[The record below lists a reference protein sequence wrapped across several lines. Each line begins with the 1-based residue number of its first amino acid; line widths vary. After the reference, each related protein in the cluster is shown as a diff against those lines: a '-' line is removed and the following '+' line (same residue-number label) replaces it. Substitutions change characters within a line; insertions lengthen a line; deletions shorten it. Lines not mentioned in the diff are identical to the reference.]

1 MEGQMAERALGRV
14 SWETRVR
21 SATQDYYLIYLMV
34 LAVAGWTLSSYDF
47 NLLVNNM
54 PNIAADLHLSAT
66 LVGLLGF
73 IIYASMFVI
82 TLFVGYGM
90 DTIGRKAMWQ
100 WCLVGTAVFT
110 GLTYFVQ
117 NFGELALTRCVASGF
132 GIAELSIAVTL
143 VNEQVPAKV
152 RGFLYSV
159 VQGGWPLG
167 VFLSSFVYLHTI
179 QFGWRVVFAFG
190 VIPLVAVI
198 VGRLFI
204 RESPRFEHLREVKR
218 ALRGRQQQLAE
229 QLLDRY
235 RVDLDEAQKV
245 TVRQIFA
252 TPGYVR
258 RQLSLLTVVWLCYAS
273 SWVATNVYITYWLV
287 EYRHW
292 TAIEASTLLLVSSG
306 IGYFFY
312 LIGGLLGEFFGRR
325 EVLILTGALT
335 APLNLLFLFVHGTG
349 WPIWLLYFFIYQATN
364 GTWSGAGYAYWGE
377 SFPTRCRGTAVG
389 WLGSMFALGLIIGTG
404 IWTGLIGPFGPVT
417 TWVVVAVVLA
427 VGEYLTF
434 FLRRIPPHQE
444 LEAIAV

>member
-1 MEGQMAERALGRV
+1 MAEHVLNRRPLGERI
-14 SWETRVR
+14 RG
-21 SATQDYYLIYLMV
+21 ATQDYYLIYLMV

-54 PNIAADLHLSAT
+54 PNIAASLHLSAT
-66 LVGLLGF
+66 AVGLLGF

-90 DTIGRKAMWQ
+90 DTYGRKFMWQ
-100 WCLVGTAVFT
+100 WCLVGAAVFT

-117 NFGELALTRCVASGF
+117 NFAELALTRCVASGF

-143 VNEQVPAKV
+143 VNEQVPAKM

-179 QFGWRVVFAFG
+179 RFGWRVVFAFG
-190 VIPLVAVI
+190 IIPLLAVI
-198 VGRLFI
+198 VGRVFI
-204 RESPRFEHLREVKR
+204 RESPRFLHLKEVKR
-218 ALRGRQQQLAE
+218 ALAGGDQRQAE
-229 QLLDRY
+229 QLTDKY
-235 RVDLDEAQKV
+235 QVDLDEAAKV
-245 TVRQIFA
+245 TVRQLFS

-287 EYRHW
+287 QYRHW
-292 TAIEASTLLLVSSG
+292 SAVEASTLLLVSSG
-306 IGYFFY
+306 VGYFFY
-312 LIGGLLGEFFGRR
+312 LIGGVLGEFFGRR
-325 EVLILTGALT
+325 EVLIVTGMLT
-335 APLNLLFLFVHGTG
+335 APLNLLFLFVSGKG
-349 WPIWLLYFFIYQATN
+349 WPVWVLYFIIYQATN

-389 WLGSMFALGLIIGTG
+389 FLGAMFALGLIIGTG

-417 TWVVVAVVLA
+417 TWIVVAVVLA
-427 VGEYLTF
+427 LGEYLTI

-444 LEAIAV
+444 LEEIAT

>member
-1 MEGQMAERALGRV
+1 MAEQALQGPSVR
-14 SWETRVR
+14 ERVR
-21 SATQDYYLIYLMV
+21 SATQNYYLIYLMV

-47 NLLVNNM
+47 NLLVNAM

-73 IIYASMFVI
+73 IIYACMFAI

-90 DTIGRKAMWQ
+90 DTYGRKFMWQ
-100 WCLVGTAVFT
+100 WCLVGTAIFT
-110 GLTYFVQ
+110 GLTFFVQ
-117 NFGELALTRCVASGF
+117 NFVELAITRSVASGF

-143 VNEQVPAKV
+143 VNEQVPSRV

-179 QFGWRVVFAFG
+179 QWGWRVVFAFG
-190 VIPLVAVI
+190 VIPIVAVI
-198 VGRLFI
+198 VGRVFI
-204 RESPRFEHLREVKR
+204 RESPRFEHLKEVKH
-218 ALRGRQQQLAE
+218 ALRGGQQQVVS

-235 RVDLDEAQKV
+235 QVDIAEAEKL

-252 TPGYVR
+252 TAGYVR
-258 RQLSLLTVVWLCYAS
+258 RQLSLLSIVWLAYAS

-312 LIGGLLGEFFGRR
+312 LIGGVLGEFFGRR
-325 EVLILTGALT
+325 EVLIVTGVLT
-335 APLNLLFLFVHGTG
+335 APLNLLFMFIQGSG
-349 WPIWLLYFFIYQATN
+349 WEIWVLYFFIYQVTN

-389 WLGSMFALGLIIGTG
+389 FLGAMFALGLIIGTG
-404 IWTGLIGPFGPVT
+404 VWTALIGVAGPVT
-417 TWVVVAVVLA
+417 TWIVVAVVLA
-427 VGEYLTF
+427 LGQYLTF

-444 LEAIAV
+444 LEEIAT

>member
-1 MEGQMAERALGRV
+1 MAEQTLKQRPLGERIR
-14 SWETRVR
+14 E
-21 SATQDYYLIYLMV
+21 ATQGYYLIYLMI

-54 PNIAADLHLSAT
+54 PNIASSLHLSAT

-73 IIYASMFVI
+73 IIYAAMFVI

-90 DTIGRKAMWQ
+90 DTYGRKSMWQ

-117 NFGELALTRCVASGF
+117 NFGELALTRCIASGF

-143 VNEQVPAKV
+143 VNEQVPARL

-190 VIPLVAVI
+190 VIPLAAVI
-198 VGRLFI
+198 AGRIFI
-204 RESPRFEHLREVKR
+204 RESPRYEHLKEVKH
-218 ALRGRQQQLAE
+218 ALAGGHKQTAE
-229 QLLDRY
+229 QLLGKYQID
-235 RVDLDEAQKV
+235 VAEAAKV

-258 RQLSLLTVVWLCYAS
+258 RQLSLLSVIWLCYAS

-287 EYRHW
+287 QYRHW

-312 LIGGLLGEFFGRR
+312 LIGGVLGEFFGRR
-325 EVLILTGALT
+325 EVLIVTGALT
-335 APLNLLFLFVHGTG
+335 APLNLLFLFVSGKG
-349 WPIWLLYFFIYQATN
+349 WPVWVLYFVIYQATN

-389 WLGSMFALGLIIGTG
+389 FLGAMFALGLIIGTG
-404 IWTGLIGPFGPVT
+404 IWTGLIGPFGPVV
-417 TWVVVAVVLA
+417 TWIVVAVVLA
-427 VGEYLTF
+427 LGEYLTV

-444 LEAIAV
+444 LEEIAT